1 MEIDEDENITNLLN
15 LFMIYYK
22 RKNNINDGTAM
33 FDHIERNQI
42 MIQTN
47 QMLEEFYEVLQE
59 YKTSRYKDPIS
70 YDEKIIKDNEDL
82 DLFVL
87 TIDDINEKISDSLL
101 ALLIDIH
108 NSYLDK
114 NWNII

>member
-1 MEIDEDENITNLLN
+1 MEIYEDENITNLLN

-22 RKNNINDGTAM
+22 RKNNMNDGTAM
-33 FDHIERNQI
+33 FDHINRAEI
-42 MIQTN
+42 MVQTN
-47 QMLEEFYEVLQE
+47 LMLEEFYEVLQE
-59 YKTSRYKDPIS
+59 FKTARFKDSVS
-70 YDEKIIKDNEDL
+70 YDEKIIKENEDL

-101 ALLIDIH
+101 ALLIDIN
-108 NSYLDK
+108 NSYVDK

>member
-1 MEIDEDENITNLLN
+1 MEIYEDENITNLLN

-22 RKNNINDGTAM
+22 RKNNMNDGTAM
-33 FDHIERNQI
+33 FDHIERDQI

-59 YKTSRYKDPIS
+59 YKTSRYKESIS
-70 YDEKIIKDNEDL
+70 YDEQIIKDNEDL

-87 TIDDINEKISDSLL
+87 TIDDVNEKISDSLL
-101 ALLIDIH
+101 ALLIEIH
-108 NSYLDK
+108 NSYENK

>member
-1 MEIDEDENITNLLN
+1 MEIYEDENITNLLN

-22 RKNNINDGTAM
+22 RKNNMNDGTAM
-33 FDHIERNQI
+33 FDLIERDQI

-47 QMLEEFYEVLQE
+47 QMLEEFYELLQE
-59 YKTSRYKDPIS
+59 YKTAKYKDPIS
-70 YDEKIIKDNEDL
+70 YDEKVIEDNVDV

-87 TIDDINEKISDSLL
+87 TIDDVNKKVSDSLL
-101 ALLIDIH
+101 ALLIEIH
-108 NSYLDK
+108 NSYQDK

>member
-1 MEIDEDENITNLLN
+1 MEIYEDENITNLLN

-33 FDHIERNQI
+33 FDHIEREQI

-59 YKTSRYKDPIS
+59 FKIARYKEPIT

-87 TIDDINEKISDSLL
+87 TIDEQNKKISDSLL
-101 ALLIDIH
+101 ALLIEIH
-108 NSYLDK
+108 NSYIDK

>member
-1 MEIDEDENITNLLN
+1 MEIYEDENITNLLN

-22 RKNNINDGTAM
+22 RKNNMNDGTAM
-33 FDHIERNQI
+33 FDHIKRNEI

-47 QMLEEFYEVLQE
+47 QMLEEFYEILQE
-59 YKTSRYKDPIS
+59 FKTARYKDPIT
-70 YDEKIIKDNEDL
+70 YDEKIIKENEDL

-87 TIDDINEKISDSLL
+87 TIDDVNKKISDSLF
-101 ALLIDIH
+101 ALLIDIN
-108 NSYLDK
+108 NSYVDK

>member
-1 MEIDEDENITNLLN
+1 MEIYEDENITNLLN

-22 RKNNINDGTAM
+22 KKNNMNDGTAM
-33 FDHIERNQI
+33 FDHIERDHI

-47 QMLEEFYEVLQE
+47 LMLEEFYEVLQE
-59 YKTSRYKDPIS
+59 FKTARYKDPVT
-70 YDEKIIKDNEDL
+70 YDEQIIKDNEDL

-101 ALLIDIH
+101 ALLIEIH
-108 NSYLDK
+108 NSYEDK